1 MGWVERAKGVGVEA
15 TAHCGQ
21 LTVTDGWW
29 GLSKRRRGR
38 HAFPPPLFRVLRQ
51 CAVEAPQTGRHAE
64 REVITTLSQQ
74 GGGKRRGGTD
84 ASQLSL
90 EQSGG
95 GGGGE
100 EKSLNVCGQ
109 VSGLVVRS
117 GEPDGQGLCWKWW
130 SVKQQQGPQK
140 TQPGM
145 TGTTKK

>member
-1 MGWVERAKGVGVEA
+1 MKAKNPLLQPDLMGWVERAKGVGVEA
-15 TAHCGQ
+15 SAHCGQ

-74 GGGKRRGGTD
+74 GGGKRRGGTRD

-95 GGGGE
+95 K
-100 EKSLNVCGQ
+100 EK
-109 VSGLVVRS
+109 
-117 GEPDGQGLCWKWW
+117 
-130 SVKQQQGPQK
+130 
-140 TQPGM
+140 
-145 TGTTKK
+145 KKEV

>member
-1 MGWVERAKGVGVEA
+1 MGWVERATGVGVED

-29 GLSKRRRGR
+29 GLSKRRRRR

-90 EQSGG
+90 EQSGKKK
-95 GGGGE
+95 
-100 EKSLNVCGQ
+100 KSLNVCGQ

-117 GEPDGQGLCWKWW
+117 GEPDG
-130 SVKQQQGPQK
+130 
-140 TQPGM
+140 
-145 TGTTKK
+145 